1 MFPYQMALVDLDYA
15 QGNVADSTALLDTL
29 IKTSTTPEHVLAAK
43 VRLAEIDVSRN
54 DFPAAEPIIEDIL
67 AKDRRNTGGLR
78 LRAVIRLERGQFD
91 NAIADLREALNDQAK
106 SPDLLLL
113 MATAYERSGK
123 PELADRQYADA
134 LKSSGLAP
142 TAGLRYVTYLRS
154 RGDNARAEEVL
165 LQVAGRS
172 PGNIQILY
180 ALAQVRLSRQNWT
193 GALAVADV
201 VRAAGNASIAD
212 EIKAAALSGQNK
224 PDASIA
230 ALEDAHAAAP
240 DSVQPVTSL
249 VAAYVRAGKPD
260 KAEALLRDMMQ
271 RFPSNAA
278 LLVLFGQTQSAKGKT
293 DEAQKSFKAAITLQ
307 PKEEVGYSA
316 LSGMYAAQK
325 KYSEANDVIQAGLKE
340 RPDSLD
346 LRLTSAQLLIRKGDI
361 DAALAAYEAILK
373 DQPNSLL
380 AVNNLVSLLLD
391 NRSDKPSIA
400 RATELAE
407 RLKNSNV
414 PQFED
419 TYGWAQYKA
428 GNTGDA
434 VKILEAAVGKLPNLA
449 AVRYH
454 LGMSYVAAGQATKAA
469 DQFKAALALEP
480 DGTDLKDKIR
490 TAMK

>member
-1 MFPYQMALVDLDYA
+1 
-15 QGNVADSTALLDTL
+15 
-29 IKTSTTPEHVLAAK
+29 
-43 VRLAEIDVSRN
+43 
-54 DFPAAEPIIEDIL
+54 
-67 AKDRRNTGGLR
+67 
-78 LRAVIRLERGQFD
+78 
-91 NAIADLREALNDQAK
+91 
-106 SPDLLLL
+106 
-113 MATAYERSGK
+113 
-123 PELADRQYADA
+123 
-134 LKSSGLAP
+134 
-142 TAGLRYVTYLRS
+142 
-154 RGDNARAEEVL
+154 
-165 LQVAGRS
+165 
-172 PGNIQILY
+172 
-180 ALAQVRLSRQNWT
+180 
-193 GALAVADV
+193 
-201 VRAAGNASIAD
+201 
-212 EIKAAALSGQNK
+212 
-224 PDASIA
+224 
-230 ALEDAHAAAP
+230 
-240 DSVQPVTSL
+240 L
-249 VAAYVRAGKPD
+249 VAAYLRAGKPD
-260 KAEALLRDMMQ
+260 KAETLLRDMMQ

-278 LLVLFGQTQSAKGKT
+278 LLVLLGQTQSARGKA

-361 DAALAAYEAILK
+361 DGALAAYEAILK

-400 RATELAE
+400 RATELAD
-407 RLKNSNV
+407 RLKNSSV
-414 PQFED
+414 PQFQD

-428 GNTGDA
+428 GNTTDA

-449 AVRYH
+449 ALRYH